1 MKKDFSDL
9 IHQQRVYFNAGQ
21 TRDLQN
27 RKKHLLLLKTLLKDN
42 EVRLMEAIKSDFGK
56 SAFET
61 FATEFALLYLDIGE
75 ALKNM
80 HRWTKPKRVST
91 NVFNLPGK
99 SFIHKEPYGLTLI
112 IGAWN
117 YPYQLSLAPAIAA
130 LAAGNTVVLKPSE
143 LPAAT
148 SKAMADIINS
158 HFPKE
163 VFYVVEGDAEVTEA
177 LLDNRFDYLFFTG
190 SDRVGRI
197 VYEKA
202 AKHLTPVTLELG
214 GKSPALVLPDADLKV
229 AARRIVW
236 GKFLNAGQT
245 CIAPDYILAHRSIA
259 EQLTTTLINEIKKN
273 DYSLDNGNYVQIIND
288 KNLER
293 LEALIEK
300 EFVVFGGEVD
310 YDQRTIAPT
319 LMEIPTWD
327 VKCMHEEIFG
337 PILPIL
343 VFDELNEVLT
353 NIKERPSP
361 LALYVFSANKATQ
374 KKIMTEIPFGGG
386 CINDTIMHITNSALP
401 FGGIGFS
408 GMGNYHGEAG
418 FRTFTHE
425 KSVFIKPTFFELKLK
440 YPPYSS
446 GKFNLLRRLVKWL
459 S

>member
-1 MKKDFSDL
+1 MADL
-9 IHQQRVYFNAGQ
+9 INA
-21 TRDLQN
+21 
-27 RKKHLLLLKTLLKDN
+27 
-42 EVRLMEAIKSDFGK
+42 
-56 SAFET
+56 
-61 FATEFALLYLDIGE
+61 
-75 ALKNM
+75 
-80 HRWTKPKRVST
+80 
-91 NVFNLPGK
+91 
-99 SFIHKEPYGLTLI
+99 
-112 IGAWN
+112 
-117 YPYQLSLAPAIAA
+117 
-130 LAAGNTVVLKPSE
+130 
-143 LPAAT
+143 
-148 SKAMADIINS
+148 
-158 HFPKE
+158 HFPEE
-163 VFYVVEGDAEVTEA
+163 VFHVIEGDAEVTET
-177 LLDNRFDYLFFTG
+177 LLNNRFDYLFFTG

-214 GKSPALVLPDADLKV
+214 GKSPALVLNDADLKV

-259 EQLTTTLINEIKKN
+259 EQLTTTLIEEIKKN
-273 DYSLDNGNYVQIIND
+273 DYSLDNGNYVQIINE
-288 KNLER
+288 KNIER
-293 LEALIEK
+293 LESLIEK
-300 EFVVFGGEVD
+300 ELVVFGGEVD

-319 LMEIPTWD
+319 LMEIPSWEAR
-327 VKCMHEEIFG
+327 CMQEEIFG

-343 VFDELNEVLT
+343 VFDELNDVLT

-361 LALYVFSANKATQ
+361 LAMYVFSSNNATQ

-386 CINDTIMHITNSALP
+386 CINDTIMHITNSSLP

-418 FRTFTHE
+418 FKTFTHE
-425 KSVFIKPTFFELKLK
+425 KSVFVKPTFFELKLK